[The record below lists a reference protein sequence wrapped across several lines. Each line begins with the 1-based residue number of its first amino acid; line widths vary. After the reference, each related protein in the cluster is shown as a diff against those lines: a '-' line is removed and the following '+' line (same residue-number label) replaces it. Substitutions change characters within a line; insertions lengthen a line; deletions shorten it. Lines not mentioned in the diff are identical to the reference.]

1 MPLLLLAFTALMLTP
16 LAQSSPPSTEVKAF
30 AKTPDAFEM
39 PIEAAGLASLPEVR
53 LDADS
58 GELFVAY
65 RYAAGDAQRAGG
77 MTLLPDPGDANR
89 YRGRWRTVEELYLD
103 FDSDGTARGE
113 YTFNGSD
120 YAIGIRRR
128 P

>member
-1 MPLLLLAFTALMLTP
+1 
-16 LAQSSPPSTEVKAF
+16 
-30 AKTPDAFEM
+30 M

-89 YRGRWRTVEELYLD
+89 YRGRWRTVEDSGVVYAGELYLD